1 MGKVTVGKHR
11 STARLRERGMG
22 REKRRKRDGKIF
34 KDGRESRMGRGR
46 ETYKS
51 LSFFKT
57 TEEKTSICQ

>member
-1 MGKVTVGKHR
+1 
-11 STARLRERGMG
+11 MG
-22 REKRRKRDGKIF
+22 REKRRKRDGEIF

-46 ETYKS
+46 ETCNS